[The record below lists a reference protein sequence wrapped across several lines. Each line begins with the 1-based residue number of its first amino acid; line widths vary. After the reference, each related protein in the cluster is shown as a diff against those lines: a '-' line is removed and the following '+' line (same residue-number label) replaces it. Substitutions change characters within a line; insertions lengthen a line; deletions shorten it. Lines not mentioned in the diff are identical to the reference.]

1 MLNHHRIKVYWFLSH
16 LIMLEQTNTS
26 KNGQNLCKYSRKH
39 GHFCFKWMLTVE
51 KKIRYVSLY
60 LIFAFRF
67 KMTAAYKYLQSV
79 FLMLNQTTTHNF
91 NQDQAIQYTLPLGR
105 VTSSQRGLSDITHV
119 KKPHRAPLHM
129 EVSEMA
135 QAASLQTIEHG
146 LPGETRL

>member
-16 LIMLEQTNTS
+16 LIMLEQTNTN

-39 GHFCFKWMLTVE
+39 SHFCFKWMLTVE

-60 LIFAFRF
+60 LIFAFSF

-91 NQDQAIQYTLPLGR
+91 KSRSSYTVYPSAWKRHTAESPPPKGGW
-105 VTSSQRGLSDITHV
+105 VTLLMWSNPIG
-119 KKPHRAPLHM
+119 PHCTSKSLWWLRLHHYR
-129 EVSEMA
+129 
-135 QAASLQTIEHG
+135 Q
-146 LPGETRL
+146 